1 MPTAE
6 ELASQRAREAECE
19 RELQALRA
27 SDTEVCL
34 HTADSSGSEGEAA
47 LAAAVTALRVKA
59 AARAGPPSLVDLLTP
74 MLARLPQGYLPDALL
89 DTLREATPA
98 ALATLTQDV
107 CEATVSA
114 QVHSR
119 EEVAV
124 AAVWLCAASVGA
136 SSRDLRRRSRRAL
149 HGLLGHGHFADPDG
163 EASRALSAAVIGG
176 NLGATTYLELADAVE
191 AAPANAHF
199 HRQLLLAALADLLQC
214 KAQPEADDSCGCAW
228 AASSVAASWA
238 KLPPATCGAC
248 VRVAGRIARACA
260 CPHACAPHRARL
272 LTTLAAAPPGAARA
286 APDRLEVLVA
296 AQKLQLLFREL

>member
-107 CEATVSA
+107 SK
-114 QVHSR
+114 SKII
-119 EEVAV
+119 
-124 AAVWLCAASVGA
+124 
-136 SSRDLRRRSRRAL
+136 
-149 HGLLGHGHFADPDG
+149 
-163 EASRALSAAVIGG
+163 LSNKSPHPQPRV
-176 NLGATTYLELADAVE
+176 V
-191 AAPANAHF
+191 
-199 HRQLLLAALADLLQC
+199 LLAYSFLC
-214 KAQPEADDSCGCAW
+214 
-228 AASSVAASWA
+228 
-238 KLPPATCGAC
+238 
-248 VRVAGRIARACA
+248 
-260 CPHACAPHRARL
+260 
-272 LTTLAAAPPGAARA
+272 
-286 APDRLEVLVA
+286 
-296 AQKLQLLFREL
+296 

>member
-1 MPTAE
+1 MSDDEYDDELPPISVNTSFSRDSQELLRMPTAE

-74 MLARLPQGYLPDALL
+74 MLAH
-89 DTLREATPA
+89 TLREATPA

-214 KAQPEADDSCGCAW
+214 KAQPE
-228 AASSVAASWA
+228 
-238 KLPPATCGAC
+238 
-248 VRVAGRIARACA
+248 
-260 CPHACAPHRARL
+260 
-272 LTTLAAAPPGAARA
+272 
-286 APDRLEVLVA
+286 VLVA